1 MPLPNPH
8 SRRIPA
14 LPWLVRLALSGV
26 GLLALTGCGE
36 EAVRHYEADRVRQ
49 PERTRLVAV
58 LVPRDAQ
65 TWFFKLEGLED
76 AVEVHLDE
84 FNDFLKT
91 VHFNADPPVVW
102 KLPEGWQEER
112 GGSALRYA
120 TLHFGSK
127 DRPLEVTVT
136 MLGREASDLGPN
148 VNRWRRQI
156 GLGPLAETELPSV
169 TQSVKIDGVDA
180 EEVDLVGPGTQQPAA
195 AAHPPVADDAGPPIH
210 FNAPP
215 SWREIHDPNALAA
228 FEIADGDQTAKA
240 TVTPLEGNG
249 GGVLANVNLW
259 RDQIG
264 LGPIDENRL
273 TDVPT
278 LTVDGTASPYVDL
291 ASPAGPPRR
300 MLGAIASRPGVTW
313 FFKLTGPAELVGK
326 QKTDFETFVKS
337 VRFEEGKGA
346 PP

>member
-14 LPWLVRLALSGV
+14 LPWLIRLALCGA

-36 EAVRHYEADRVRQ
+36 EAVRHYEADRVQQR
-49 PERTRLVAV
+49 ERTGLVAV

-65 TWFFKLEGLED
+65 TWFFKLEGLEG
-76 AVEVHLDE
+76 AVAVHLDE
-84 FNDFLKT
+84 FHAFLNT
-91 VHFNADPPVVW
+91 VHFNNADPPVVW
-102 KLPEGWQEER
+102 KLPEGWQEEH

-169 TQSVKIDGVDA
+169 TQSVKVDGVDA

-195 AAHPPVADDAGPPIH
+195 APHPPVADEAGPPLH
-210 FNAPP
+210 YDTPP
-215 SWREIHDPNALAA
+215 GWREVPDPNALAA
-228 FEIADGDQTAKA
+228 FEIGDGDQTAKA
-240 TVTPLEGNG
+240 TVTPFGGNG
-249 GGVLANVNLW
+249 GGAAQRESLARPDGIGTHRRKSAEGLAHPHCRWDRVALCRSRQRGRPEPADAR
-259 RDQIG
+259 RDRVPARRHMVFQI
-264 LGPIDENRL
+264 
-273 TDVPT
+273 
-278 LTVDGTASPYVDL
+278 DGSGR
-291 ASPAGPPRR
+291 AGRQ
-300 MLGAIASRPGVTW
+300 
-313 FFKLTGPAELVGK
+313 AE
-326 QKTDFETFVKS
+326 
-337 VRFEEGKGA
+337 VRF
-346 PP
+346 

>member
-1 MPLPNPH
+1 M
-8 SRRIPA
+8 
-14 LPWLVRLALSGV
+14 
-26 GLLALTGCGE
+26 
-36 EAVRHYEADRVRQ
+36 
-49 PERTRLVAV
+49 
-58 LVPRDAQ
+58 
-65 TWFFKLEGLED
+65 
-76 AVEVHLDE
+76 HLDE
-84 FNDFLKT
+84 FHAFLNT
-91 VHFNADPPVVW
+91 VHFNNADPPVVW
-102 KLPEGWQEER
+102 KLPEGWQEEH

-169 TQSVKIDGVDA
+169 TQSVKVDGVDA

-195 AAHPPVADDAGPPIH
+195 APHPPVADEAGPPLH
-210 FNAPP
+210 YDTPP
-215 SWREIHDPNALAA
+215 GWREVPDPNALAA
-228 FEIADGDQTAKA
+228 FEIGDGDQTAKA
-240 TVTPLEGNG
+240 TVTPFGGNG
-249 GGVLANVNLW
+249 GGALLNVNRW
-259 RDQIG
+259 RGQMG
-264 LGPIDENRL
+264 LEPIDENQL
-273 TDVPT
+273 KDLPT

-291 ASPAGPPRR
+291 ASAAGPSRR

-326 QKTDFETFVKS
+326 QKSDFETFVKS

-346 PP
+346 PQ